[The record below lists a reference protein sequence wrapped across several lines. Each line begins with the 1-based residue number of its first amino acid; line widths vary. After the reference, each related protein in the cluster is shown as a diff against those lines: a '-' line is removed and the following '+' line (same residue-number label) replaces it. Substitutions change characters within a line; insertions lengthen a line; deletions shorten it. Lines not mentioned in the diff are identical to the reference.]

1 VRLAVL
7 DVGSN
12 TVHLVVVDGQ
22 PDGTF
27 APVARK
33 RETLRLAEAAF
44 PAMLLPDAAARRS
57 PPW

>member
-1 VRLAVL
+1 MRLAVL

-27 APVARK
+27 APVARE
-33 RETLRLAEAAF
+33 RETLRLAEA
-44 PAMLLPDAAARRS
+44 MLLPDAAAWRS

>member
-27 APVARK
+27 VPVAR
-33 RETLRLAEAAF
+33 
-44 PAMLLPDAAARRS
+44 
-57 PPW
+57 